1 MCFFFED
8 LYYTNEDIC
17 QAFKKYVLI
26 RCLLTAILT

>member
-1 MCFFFED
+1 MFFFFED

-17 QAFKKYVLI
+17 QVLKKYVLI